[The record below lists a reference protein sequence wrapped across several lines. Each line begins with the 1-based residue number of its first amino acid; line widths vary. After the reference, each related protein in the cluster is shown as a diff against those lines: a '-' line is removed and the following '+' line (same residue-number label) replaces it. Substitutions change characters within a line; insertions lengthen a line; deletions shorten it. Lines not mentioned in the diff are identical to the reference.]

1 MTFTTHFID
10 RYFERVLDC
19 NKISQYSEAVSAVF
33 TDMSDRFSIQ
43 QYMAYEH
50 FVGNNI
56 NELGVGLFLRNLY
69 ESNQRKNV
77 ITRRFFKLDEP
88 SLFLPGVFQVT
99 HKGLNP
105 YFSVVKTCHV
115 LSFPPLTGITQS

>member
-1 MTFTTHFID
+1 MKFTTHFIE

-33 TDMSDRFSIQ
+33 TDMFDRFSIQ

-56 NELGVGLFLRNLY
+56 NELVIPLGIYRVIFRNDTA
-69 ESNQRKNV
+69 
-77 ITRRFFKLDEP
+77 IT
-88 SLFLPGVFQVT
+88 V
-99 HKGLNP
+99 
-105 YFSVVKTCHV
+105 Y
-115 LSFPPLTGITQS
+115 

>member
-1 MTFTTHFID
+1 MTFTTHFIE

-56 NELGVGLFLRNLY
+56 DQLVIPLGVYRIIIRNDTA
-69 ESNQRKNV
+69 
-77 ITRRFFKLDEP
+77 ITI
-88 SLFLPGVFQVT
+88 
-99 HKGLNP
+99 
-105 YFSVVKTCHV
+105 Y
-115 LSFPPLTGITQS
+115 